1 MKISQARYPIED
13 VLVRITREIPSSC
26 TDLYRMARHVFS
38 GLLVALLLLATL
50 PKVVAADAQSH
61 DKPEQKTEAQKSTP
75 AVFSE
80 ADAARLLA
88 EVQQALEGNN
98 QRRFLRLF
106 DSRRMP
112 NYAAFQDQ
120 MAEFFEKYEAFRVR
134 YHITQTSTEDGSGVV
149 LADLE
154 LEATPA
160 GAYVPNV
167 RKTAQLRLVTAWDGK
182 AWKIVDWAPRSVLN

>member
-1 MKISQARYPIED
+1 
-13 VLVRITREIPSSC
+13 
-26 TDLYRMARHVFS
+26 MARHVFS

-75 AVFSE
+75 AVLSE
-80 ADAARLLA
+80 ADGARLLA
-88 EVQQALEGNN
+88 EVQQALESNN
-98 QRRFLRLF
+98 QRRFLKLF

-120 MAEFFEKYEAFRVR
+120 VAEFFEKYEAFRVR
-134 YHITQTSTEDGSGVV
+134 YHITQTSTEGGSGVV

-167 RKTAQLRLVTAWDGK
+167 RNTAQLRLVTAWDGK

>member
-1 MKISQARYPIED
+1 MPRF
-13 VLVRITREIPSSC
+13 VG
-26 TDLYRMARHVFS
+26 S
-38 GLLVALLLLATL
+38 GLLAVLLWLTVT
-50 PKVVAADAQSH
+50 PKVPAAQTQDRDQRQ
-61 DKPEQKTEAQKSTP
+61 QKTEDQKSTP
-75 AVFSE
+75 RVFSE

-88 EVQQALEGNN
+88 GVQAALEGNS
-98 QRRFLRLF
+98 QRGFLKLF

-112 NYAAFQDQ
+112 NYGAFQDQ
-120 MAEFFEKYEAFRVR
+120 VAEFFEKYEAFRVR
-134 YHITQTSTEDGSGVV
+134 YHITQASSEDGSGVA

-182 AWKIVDWAPRSVLN
+182 AWKIVDWAPRTILN

>member
-1 MKISQARYPIED
+1 MPRF
-13 VLVRITREIPSSC
+13 
-26 TDLYRMARHVFS
+26 VFS
-38 GLLVALLLLATL
+38 GLLAVLLWLTVT
-50 PKVVAADAQSH
+50 PKIPAAQTQTSDQQ
-61 DKPEQKTEAQKSTP
+61 QKTEDQKSTP
-75 AVFSE
+75 HVFSE

-88 EVQQALEGNN
+88 EVQGALESNN
-98 QRRFLRLF
+98 QRRFLKLF
-106 DSRRMP
+106 DAHRMP

-120 MAEFFEKYEAFRVR
+120 VAEFFEKYEAFRVR
-134 YHITQTSTEDGSGVV
+134 YHITQTSSEDGLGVV

-182 AWKIVDWAPRSVLN
+182 AWKTVDWAPRSVLN

>member
-1 MKISQARYPIED
+1 
-13 VLVRITREIPSSC
+13 
-26 TDLYRMARHVFS
+26 MARHVFS

-80 ADAARLLA
+80 AAAASLLA